1 VRGITGRRLSSVLWW
16 VDASRAT
23 CTRGQSASTAEWAVP
38 KERTAM
44 ARDRVMRLDRRGFL
58 HGGLSVAGLAL
69 LAGCSGSSLP
79 FAPGRSEAPL
89 ETTRLRFWKSP
100 SLCHAPQFLAEPL
113 LRAEGFTDVQY
124 IDAAGGARSYGALAA
139 GEMDIISLFSAPL
152 ITRVD
157 AGDPIVILAGLHAG
171 CFELFGTSQV
181 QSVRDLKG
189 KTAGVLVLGSP
200 QHVFL
205 ASIAAYV
212 GLDPRVDI
220 NFVEL
225 PGAESMRRLEAGT
238 IDAFIGFPPEPQE
251 LRAKKIGHV
260 IVNSSIDRQWSQ
272 YFCCMVA
279 ANRDFVQQNP
289 VATKRAVRAILKA
302 TDMCAAEPERSAQL
316 LVDGGY
322 APRLDYA
329 SQTLREIPY
338 SKWRDYDPEDTI
350 RFYALRLNEIGM
362 IRSTPDKILQSGTDW
377 RFLNELKK
385 ELKT

>member
-1 VRGITGRRLSSVLWW
+1 MDGT
-16 VDASRAT
+16 
-23 CTRGQSASTAEWAVP
+23 
-38 KERTAM
+38 
-44 ARDRVMRLDRRGFL
+44 
-58 HGGLSVAGLAL
+58 GGLTVRPSRRQFCQGIAGLGLATGGL
-69 LAGCSGSSLP
+69 AFLAGCGARGGVQVGPAL
-79 FAPGRSEAPL
+79 SEAPL

-124 IDAAGGARSYGALAA
+124 VDAAGAGRAYGALAA

-157 AGDPIVILAGLHAG
+157 AGDPIVILAGLHVG

-220 NFVEL
+220 NFVVL
-225 PGAESMRRLEAGT
+225 PGAESMRRLEEGT

-260 IVNSSIDRQWSQ
+260 VVNSAVDKPWSQ
-272 YFCCMVA
+272 YFCCVLA
-279 ANRDFVQQNP
+279 GNREFVQQHP
-289 VATKRAVRAILKA
+289 VATRRAMRALLKA
-302 TDMCAAEPERSAQL
+302 TDMCGAEPDRAAQL

-322 APRLDYA
+322 TPQLEYA
-329 SQTLREIPY
+329 RQALREIPY
-338 SKWRDYDPEDTI
+338 SKWRDYDPEDAI
-350 RFYALRLNEIGM
+350 RFYSLRLQEIGM
-362 IRSTPDKILQSGTDW
+362 IKSTPNAIIETGTNW
-377 RFLNELKK
+377 RFLNELKQ